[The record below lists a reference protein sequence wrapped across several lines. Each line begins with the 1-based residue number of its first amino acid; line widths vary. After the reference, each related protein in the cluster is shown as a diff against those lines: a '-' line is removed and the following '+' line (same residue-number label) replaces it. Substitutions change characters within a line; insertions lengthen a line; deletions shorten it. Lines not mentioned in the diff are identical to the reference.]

1 MAFLKRL
8 GTKKTLFSVDITIHS
23 IKLSLSI
30 EAGISIIWK
39 RKKKRI
45 ETSSNHILSP
55 ELGVLEINETLTMIN
70 TMYQEKSGNYVKKIA
85 ELTIQAHIDKK
96 GKKKL
101 GKVKIDLA
109 SIGES
114 SDHQSYPIIDCID
127 KKANI
132 SASIKFTPIG
142 EATIVDTISE
152 ISKYS
157 GVSMGTNGDYSGPLF
172 HENSFE
178 AEPNNSPLL
187 KPPKTSRFRQ
197 QREKSQEISVSF
209 DNIALIK
216 ILQKENNQIK
226 AEKEEVKFQLE
237 LVSKRTAEERNK
249 YCDYVS
255 ILEKELDELK
265 PSYNKLQNKNE
276 RFREK
281 NKELKSRIDE
291 ISLEIEEY
299 KVRYNHA
306 EKKKLKDEIKTLRI
320 QVKEVENEKNK
331 ALMHAEEV
339 LDAKKQIEVYFNNLK
354 DINAK
359 LTKDLENTRD
369 ELINNCE
376 QNLEQSTPQAN
387 FKKKTQESINIL
399 KRELKEAQEENEDL
413 REQQTELITQLQ
425 QSKITHGN
433 AEEVLK
439 DQIRKLENELSD
451 KKEEIIEINIRLE
464 EEILNSRKFERKTI
478 TTKEETEEKVTKLN
492 QNLKELNSEKN
503 LLEASYISFQRKL
516 DTNRTAIDPSI
527 IAKLEGTIVS
537 NQKEIIKLNGY
548 IKEKDKIINDIKTA
562 KERLENEN
570 SLLNE
575 HLNGVKISEFSDPAV
590 TALNDQIDYLEKK
603 ISEIESSYD
612 EERSELLNQISI
624 LEKELEILE
633 ENKKEVILSFENKIN
648 SLNVENKLIS
658 ERVTEPRASTSQ
670 KFVNSMNEENYKQ
683 KIELLKIQILESK
696 NYANKLSDEVKI
708 NEQKYMESKLLMSKK
723 NLEKENMQIKY
734 REAQEQLREYSA
746 QYTIL
751 EVELYKINERFGQSL
766 NRNIEL
772 ENEIQ
777 DIKEQ
782 VYSLLGQKKT

>member
-1 MAFLKRL
+1 M
-8 GTKKTLFSVDITIHS
+8 
-23 IKLSLSI
+23 
-30 EAGISIIWK
+30 
-39 RKKKRI
+39 
-45 ETSSNHILSP
+45 
-55 ELGVLEINETLTMIN
+55 LEINETLTMIN
-70 TMYQEKSGNYVKKIA
+70 TMYQEKSGSYVKKTA

-109 SIGES
+109 IIGES
-114 SDHQSYPIIDCID
+114 GAHQFYPVVDCID

-142 EATIVDTISE
+142 EGTIVDTISE
-152 ISKYS
+152 VSGHS

-172 HENSFE
+172 HEDSFE
-178 AEPNNSPLL
+178 IEPSKSPLP
-187 KPPKTSRFRQ
+187 KPPKTSRYRRP
-197 QREKSQEISVSF
+197 REKSQELSVSF

-226 AEKEEVKFQLE
+226 AEKGEVKFQLE
-237 LVSKRTAEERNK
+237 LVSKKAAEERNK
-249 YCDYVS
+249 YCEYVS
-255 ILEKELDELK
+255 TLEKELDELK
-265 PSYNKLQNKNE
+265 PSHSKLQSKCQ
-276 RFREK
+276 RFRDK
-281 NKELKSRIDE
+281 NKELKNRIDE
-291 ISLEIEEY
+291 ISTEIEEY
-299 KVRYNHA
+299 KARHNHA
-306 EKKKLKDEIKTLRI
+306 EKKKLKDEIKTLKI
-320 QVKEVENEKNK
+320 QVKEAENEKNK
-331 ALMHAEEV
+331 ALVHVEEV
-339 LDAKKQIEVYFNNLK
+339 LDAKKQIEGYVNNLK
-354 DINAK
+354 EMNAK
-359 LTKDLENTRD
+359 LIKDLDIARD
-369 ELINNCE
+369 DLINSCE
-376 QNLEQSTPQAN
+376 QNLEQSAPQAN

-399 KRELKEAQEENEDL
+399 KRELKEAQEENEEL
-413 REQQTELITQLQ
+413 REQQTVLITQLQ
-425 QSKITHGN
+425 QSKIAHGN
-433 AEEVLK
+433 AEDALK
-439 DQIRKLENELSD
+439 DQIRRLENELSD
-451 KKEEIIEINIRLE
+451 KKEEIIELNYRLE
-464 EEILNSRKFERKTI
+464 EEILNARKFERKTI

-492 QNLKELNSEKN
+492 QNLKELNSEKE
-503 LLEASYISFQRKL
+503 LLEANYISFQRKL
-516 DTNRTAIDPSI
+516 DMNRTAIDPSI
-527 IAKLEGTIVS
+527 IAKLEGTIAS
-537 NQKEIIKLNGY
+537 NQKEIIKLNGLV
-548 IKEKDKIINDIKTA
+548 KEKDKIINDLRTA

-575 HLNGVKISEFSDPAV
+575 HLNSVKVSEFSDPAV

-633 ENKKEVILSFENKIN
+633 EKKNEVILSFEKKFND
-648 SLNVENKLIS
+648 LNVENKLIS
-658 ERVTEPRASTSQ
+658 ERVSEPRISTSQ

-683 KIELLKIQILESK
+683 KIELLNIQILESK

-723 NLEKENMQIKY
+723 DLEKENLQIKY

-782 VYSLLGQKKT
+782 VYSLLGQKKRK